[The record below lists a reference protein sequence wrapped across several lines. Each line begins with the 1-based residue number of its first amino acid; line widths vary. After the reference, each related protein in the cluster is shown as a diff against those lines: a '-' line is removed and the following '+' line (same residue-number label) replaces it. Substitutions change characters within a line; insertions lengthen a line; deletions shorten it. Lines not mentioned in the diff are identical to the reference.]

1 MTHDRTDGLNANI
14 CQSIVGQME
23 VIARL
28 VIGPPA
34 DRDLLFAE
42 SAYLAP
48 PGPGI
53 AR

>member
-1 MTHDRTDGLNANI
+1 MTLDRTDGLNANI
-14 CQSIVGQME
+14 CPSIVGQTD

-34 DRDLLFAE
+34 DCDLLFAQ